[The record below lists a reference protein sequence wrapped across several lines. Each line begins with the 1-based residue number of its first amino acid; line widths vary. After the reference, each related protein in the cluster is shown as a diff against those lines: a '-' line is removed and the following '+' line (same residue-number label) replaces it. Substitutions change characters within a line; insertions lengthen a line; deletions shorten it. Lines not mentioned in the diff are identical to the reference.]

1 MIASAGES
9 RPPHVSAWASYHSTP
24 RPSCGLWRERH
35 PTEPWHAR
43 RILAPRPG
51 ASLPHFQRPLGPTA
65 RIGEYLAWLAEHDP
79 GFDFEID
86 SDAPRRLRYEGL
98 RPRYEVVGCDR
109 IVIQLRNGRIKEY
122 VHSWGELLVRPAHG
136 YGISASRPFAL
147 PLIFIGGYEHPTA
160 AGRALAAIPYDPGL
174 QAKRDATAE
183 LLADAGR

>member
-1 MIASAGES
+1 VIASAGES

-35 PTEPWHAR
+35 PTELWHAR
-43 RILAPRPG
+43 RILEPRPG

-65 RIGEYLAWLAEHDP
+65 R
-79 GFDFEID
+79 
-86 SDAPRRLRYEGL
+86 
-98 RPRYEVVGCDR
+98 
-109 IVIQLRNGRIKEY
+109 
-122 VHSWGELLVRPAHG
+122 HSWGELLVRPAHG

>member
-35 PTEPWHAR
+35 PTEPWHAQ

-65 RIGEYLAWLAEHDP
+65 RHP
-79 GFDFEID
+79 
-86 SDAPRRLRYEGL
+86 
-98 RPRYEVVGCDR
+98 
-109 IVIQLRNGRIKEY
+109 
-122 VHSWGELLVRPAHG
+122 WGELLVRPAHG

-160 AGRALAAIPYDPGL
+160 AGRALAAIPHDPGL